1 MKRTAFAL
9 AAVAGILMTTTAAAP
24 HPQDEWVAQVRRLLQ
39 QAGKTFEDRGYS
51 MTHRIYTGSLNNSR
65 NEMVSLDLDIGTQY
79 AIMGACDTDCSDLD
93 FVLYDPAGNQ
103 IDDDVEMDD
112 VPLVSVTPRR
122 SGTYRVKVVMATC
135 TAEPCRYGVAVF
147 GK

>member
-1 MKRTAFAL
+1 MKRTALAL
-9 AAVAGILMTTTAAAP
+9 AAVAAAFVATTAAA
-24 HPQDEWVAQVRRLLQ
+24 PQDEWVAQVRRLLQ

-51 MTHRIYTGSLNNSR
+51 MTHRIYTGSLNNGR

-79 AIMGACDTDCSDLD
+79 QIMGACDTDCSDLD
-93 FVLYDPAGNQ
+93 FVLYDAAGNQ
-103 IDDDVEMDD
+103 IDNDVETDD
-112 VPLVSVTPRR
+112 VPIVSVTPRR
-122 SGTYRVKVVMATC
+122 TGTYRVKVVMATC

>member
-1 MKRTAFAL
+1 MKRTALAL
-9 AAVAGILMTTTAAAP
+9 AAVAAAFVATAAAA
-24 HPQDEWVAQVRRLLQ
+24 PQDEWVAQVRRLLQ

-51 MTHRIYTGSLNNSR
+51 MTHRIYTGSLNNGR

-79 AIMGACDTDCSDLD
+79 QIMGACDTDCSDLD
-93 FVLYDPAGNQ
+93 FVLYDAAGNQ
-103 IDDDVEMDD
+103 IDNDVETDD
-112 VPLVSVTPRR
+112 VPIVSVTPRR

>member
-9 AAVAGILMTTTAAAP
+9 AAVAAAFVATTAAAP
-24 HPQDEWVAQVRRLLQ
+24 QPQDEWVAQVRRLLQ

-51 MTHRIYTGSLNNSR
+51 MTHRIYTGSLNQSR
-65 NEMVSLDLDIGTQY
+65 NEMVALNLDIGTQY
-79 AIMGACDTDCSDLD
+79 QIMGACDTDCSDLD
-93 FVLYDPAGNQ
+93 FVLYDAAGNQ

-112 VPLVSVTPRR
+112 VPIVSVTPRR

>member
-1 MKRTAFAL
+1 MKRTALAL
-9 AAVAGILMTTTAAAP
+9 AAVAAAFIATTAAA
-24 HPQDEWVAQVRRLLQ
+24 PQDEWVAQVRRLLQ

-51 MTHRIYTGSLNNSR
+51 MTHRIYTGSLNNGH

-79 AIMGACDTDCSDLD
+79 QIMGACDTDCSDLD
-93 FVLYDPAGNQ
+93 FVLYDAAGNQ
-103 IDDDVEMDD
+103 IDNDVETDD
-112 VPLVSVTPRR
+112 VPIVSVTPRR

>member
-1 MKRTAFAL
+1 MKRTVLAL
-9 AAVAGILMTTTAAAP
+9 AAVAGLLVSTTAAA
-24 HPQDEWVAQVRRLLQ
+24 PQDEWVAQVRRLLQ
-39 QAGKTFEDRGYS
+39 TAGKSFEDRGYS

-79 AIMGACDTDCSDLD
+79 QIMGACDTDCSDLD

-103 IDDDVEMDD
+103 VAQDVEVDD
-112 VPLVSVTPRR
+112 VPIVSVTPRR

>member
-1 MKRTAFAL
+1 MKRTALAL
-9 AAVAGILMTTTAAAP
+9 AAVAAAFITTTAAA
-24 HPQDEWVAQVRRLLQ
+24 PQDEWVAQVRRLLQ

-51 MTHRIYTGSLNNSR
+51 MTHRIYTGSLNNGR

-79 AIMGACDTDCSDLD
+79 QIMGACDTDCSDLD
-93 FVLYDPAGNQ
+93 FVLYDAAGNQ
-103 IDDDVEMDD
+103 IDNDVATDD
-112 VPLVSVTPRR
+112 VPIVSVTPRR

>member
-1 MKRTAFAL
+1 MKRTALAL
-9 AAVAGILMTTTAAAP
+9 AALAGAFVVTTAAAP
-24 HPQDEWVAQVRRLLQ
+24 KPQDEWVAQVRRLLQ

-51 MTHRIYTGSLNNSR
+51 MTHRIYTGSLNQGR
-65 NEMVSLDLDIGTQY
+65 NEMVSLDLEIGTEY

-93 FVLYDPAGNQ
+93 FVLYDAAGNQ
-103 IDDDVEMDD
+103 IASDVEMDD
-112 VPLVSVTPRR
+112 VPIVSVTPRR
-122 SGTYRVKVVMATC
+122 SGTFRVKVVMATC

>member
-1 MKRTAFAL
+1 MKRTALAL
-9 AAVAGILMTTTAAAP
+9 AAVAAAFITTAAAA
-24 HPQDEWVAQVRRLLQ
+24 PQDEWVAQVRRLLQ
-39 QAGKTFEDRGYS
+39 QGGKSFEDRGYS

-103 IDDDVEMDD
+103 VSSDVETDD
-112 VPLVSVTPRR
+112 VPIVSVTPRR
-122 SGTYRVKVVMATC
+122 SGTYRVKVVMAAC
-135 TAEPCRYGVAVF
+135 SAEPCRYGVAVF

>member
-1 MKRTAFAL
+1 MKRTALAL
-9 AAVAGILMTTTAAAP
+9 AAVAAAFIATTAAA
-24 HPQDEWVAQVRRLLQ
+24 PQDEWVAQVRRLLQ

-51 MTHRIYTGSLNNSR
+51 MTHRIYTGSLNNGR

-79 AIMGACDTDCSDLD
+79 QIMGACDTDCSDLD
-93 FVLYDPAGNQ
+93 FVLYDAAGNQ
-103 IDDDVEMDD
+103 IDNDVETDD
-112 VPLVSVTPRR
+112 VPIVSVTPRR
-122 SGTYRVKVVMATC
+122 TGTYRVKVVMATC

>member
-1 MKRTAFAL
+1 MKRTALAL
-9 AAVAGILMTTTAAAP
+9 AAVAAAFIATTAAA
-24 HPQDEWVAQVRRLLQ
+24 PQDEWVAQVRRLLQ

-51 MTHRIYTGSLNNSR
+51 MTHRIYTGSLNNGR

-79 AIMGACDTDCSDLD
+79 QIMGACDTDCSDLD
-93 FVLYDPAGNQ
+93 FVLYDAAGNQ
-103 IDDDVEMDD
+103 IDNDVATDD
-112 VPLVSVTPRR
+112 VPIVSVTPRR
-122 SGTYRVKVVMATC
+122 TGTYRVKVVMATC

>member
-1 MKRTAFAL
+1 MKRTALAL
-9 AAVAGILMTTTAAAP
+9 AAVAAAFITTTAAA
-24 HPQDEWVAQVRRLLQ
+24 PQDEWVAQVRRLLQ

-51 MTHRIYTGSLNNSR
+51 MTHRIYTGSLNNGR

-79 AIMGACDTDCSDLD
+79 QIMGACDTDCSDLD
-93 FVLYDPAGNQ
+93 FVLYDASGTQ
-103 IDDDVEMDD
+103 IDNDVATDD
-112 VPLVSVTPRR
+112 VPIVSVTPRR
-122 SGTYRVKVVMATC
+122 TGTYRVKVVMATC